1 MHMNICY
8 QEGILLK
15 KVSKDYEDVS
25 KQLSKYSVSLS
36 EIESLSLKN
45 KYTSMYIK
53 QTN

>member
-1 MHMNICY
+1 MNYMLPRGNFI
-8 QEGILLK
+8 K

-36 EIESLSLKN
+36 EIESLSIKN